1 MSVGCRLYV
10 RNLALTAALF
20 GAVGLS
26 SSAYAQ
32 NVNALNN
39 MKQPSF
45 ALDPSWPKPLPAPV
59 TNGVAHTWVQ
69 GEVAGNCVDLHDN
82 VYTFNRGW
90 EVGITFNGVQQ
101 GNQSGAI
108 VGQDAN
114 ASAIPSPPVVLF
126 DSDGNTIAGFG
137 NPTLIQPPDANYG
150 YPTYLPH
157 GAHGCFVDYQGYL
170 WVGGNGD
177 GIVQKYNPQAAAQAG
192 ANAQYVTQ
200 IGTHA
205 QCDGPQNPAQPGFT
219 YSTCGDANSF
229 NTSHTLLNEPAD
241 MAVDPNPDPVTG
253 TPGSV
258 YIADGYGNHRV
269 VVFTTSD
276 GGKTY
281 QYNRQWGTSCD
292 HVGQDCPAG
301 TFGRSGGGHPHCIVL
316 GNDGL
321 VYVCDRPNSRIQV
334 FNKNC
339 GGPSTPAA
347 AGVQAVQPMCAPR
360 RIINIGLNAGV
371 TPPALSDGNNAFRL
385 ADPAAA
391 AAIQLAGTRG
401 DDMDF
406 WPNIDALASKSPT
419 SQHVI
424 VNVDL
429 GNDNTWLID
438 KATATVFGALGVC
451 GLLPCPGHN
460 GGHFAFGHTA
470 AVDSKGNIYIAETI
484 TGRRI
489 QKFTPRMGNGQG
501 NGDGNSQR

>member
-1 MSVGCRLYV
+1 MPVDYRLYV
-10 RNLALTAALF
+10 RDLALAATLII
-20 GAVGLS
+20 GAVGWN
-26 SSAYAQ
+26 SAADAQ
-32 NVNALNN
+32 SLNALAN
-39 MKQPSF
+39 MKTPSF
-45 ALDPSWPKPLPAPV
+45 VLDPSWPKPLPAPV

-69 GEVAGNCVDLHDN
+69 GEVAGNCVDLRDN

-108 VGQDAN
+108 VGQDAT
-114 ASAIPSPPVVLF
+114 ASAIASPPVVVF

-137 NPTLIQPPDANYG
+137 NPTLVQPPDPNFG
-150 YPTYLPH
+150 FPTYLPH

-177 GIVQKYNPQAAAQAG
+177 GVVQKYNPQAAAQAG
-192 ANAQYVTQ
+192 AAATWVAQ
-200 IGTHA
+200 IGTQAH
-205 QCDGPQNPAQPGFT
+205 CDGPQT
-219 YSTCGDANSF
+219 TTSSYSTCGDANSF

-241 MAVDPNPDPVTG
+241 MAVDPNRDPVTN

-269 VVFTTSD
+269 VVYTTSD

-281 QYNRQWGTSCD
+281 QYNRQWGTGCKVGNPPVN
-292 HVGQDCPAG
+292 HNGQDCPAG
-301 TFGRSGGGHPHCIVL
+301 TFGATGGGHPHCIVL

-334 FNKNC
+334 FNKSC
-339 GGPSTPAA
+339 GGPSIS
-347 AGVQAVQPMCAPR
+347 GSQPICPPT
-360 RIINIGLNAGV
+360 RIINIGTTTGV
-371 TPPALSDGNNAFRL
+371 TPVGSDGNNAFRN

-391 AAIQLAGTRG
+391 AAIQLAGTRA

-406 WPNIDALASKSPT
+406 WPNIDPLASQSPT

-424 VNVDL
+424 VDVDL
-429 GNDNTWLID
+429 GNDNTWLMD

-451 GLLPCPGHN
+451 GILPCPGHN

-470 AVDSKGNIYIAETI
+470 ATNSKGNIYIAETV

-489 QKFTPRMGNGQG
+489 QKFTPVMGNGH
-501 NGDGNSQR
+501 